1 MGLENFYEMDD
12 SPEQVFSRDGF
23 RGTRTLKGPYAE
35 AAIAAAELVGDETSA
50 TFPDQDNTQV
60 LSVRVVPFT
69 ATKEE
74 ALITVEYGPRE
85 DEGDGTPDGDPD
97 PDDGGGGAGGSNP
110 TDGSQVSERLEPTSE
125 VLVVPRKAP
134 QYWDVSQTDALDATG
149 SDYVHAK
156 GFDYIYERKRALVVP
171 STVLN
176 LINCVNGGSM
186 YASRIKLTF
195 PKETLLYKGPTLF
208 RSTALSTA
216 GIIQNRWDIVHRFSY
231 RKEGWN
237 TTYDPDTN
245 TFREVYD
252 ATGARRV
259 VHTLANFAS
268 IKG

>member
-23 RGTRTLKGPYAE
+23 RASRTLKGPYAE

-85 DEGDGTPDGDPD
+85 DEGDGTADGDPA

-125 VLVVPRKAP
+125 VLVIPRTVP
-134 QYWDVSQTDALDATG
+134 QYWDVSQAEPLDSNG
-149 SDYVHAK
+149 SDYIHIK

-171 STVLN
+171 ASVLD
-176 LINCVNGGSM
+176 LVDCVNGGSL
-186 YASRIKLTF
+186 YASRIKMSF
-195 PKETLLYKGPTLF
+195 PKETLLYKGPTLS
-208 RSTALSTA
+208 RSTALSAA
-216 GIIQNRWDIVHRFSY
+216 GFVQNRWDIVHRFSY

-237 TTYDPDTN
+237 TVFDPDTL
-245 TFREVYD
+245 TFRAIYD
-252 ATGARRV
+252 GTGERRRRHPLV
-259 VHTLANFAS
+259 NFAS